1 MIPLFDFRGPIK
13 PNSKWGIFNFFKWFL
28 HCVKSLL
35 LIESIMPMPQLNVDN
50 ISILDR
56 FDFDSIKLKR
66 SSWNGYFDPIEI
78 FAERLLG
85 IILSKFPVRPPP
97 EEVLLEI

>member
-1 MIPLFDFRGPIK
+1 
-13 PNSKWGIFNFFKWFL
+13 
-28 HCVKSLL
+28 
-35 LIESIMPMPQLNVDN
+35 MPMPQLNVDN

-85 IILSKFPVRPPP
+85 IILSKFPVSPPP
-97 EEVLLEI
+97 VIWLKAFKWILSLRNKISFT